1 MKKHIIWLNQEKQNT
16 KQEQHKASVIQQ
28 SDGSLH
34 FESKTIIT
42 PKGLEK
48 ENKLISVIPKSDE
61 KVEKL
66 SESKFLFQELRQLN
80 LILTNACNLSCTYC
94 YEQHN
99 KDFGRF
105 TNDSL
110 LSAYRFLVNSNNRQR
125 KIFQFFGGEPLI
137 HKDIILQF
145 LELNK
150 EELSKN
156 AKGDINTN
164 IGTVTNGLL
173 LTKDYIDKYFSYDF
187 TSMLIS
193 LDTDIAD
200 VDHREI
206 GQGKIDKLMQQIADM
221 PEDIKLAKR
230 VLIRCT
236 LARENAPYF
245 KQFVDNLHDR
255 GIRKMVVHPLILDS
269 GKGFIKWSDK
279 EWNDLHQDILFVL
292 DKYEDLEIHFSEGVG
307 QKGEENC
314 MIGSEMIAIDASGDF
329 SGCYFFTNQKAG
341 AGNGAILGNVFHD
354 TIYLD
359 RYKTFN
365 DEYNKMFETEEQ
377 CQTCDYKNACYQCPA
392 GNLDIG
398 AKMFSPDDMC
408 QKIVKL
414 YVDLQEDIIK
424 KQTKKK
430 FDSIIKAM
438 SSMGENA
445 TFVRGLSYLMF
456 FNYFNYH
463 PNPDVV
469 HKNIDDVDYKALLAL
484 WKNIIERK
492 INPEFKPETYVDQ
505 IKALVTDETMDID
518 DFYYY
523 AMIKSGMLINPETRK
538 ARNEF
543 ERCFYL
549 TLLHITVLQ
558 NSKAF
563 HGTFSER
570 LYGQLR
576 E

>member
-1 MKKHIIWLNQEKQNT
+1 MKKHVIWLNEDKQSQ
-16 KQEQHKASVIQQ
+16 KQKEHKATVVPQ
-28 SDGSLH
+28 SDGTLQ
-34 FESKTIIT
+34 FEVQTIIT
-42 PKGLEK
+42 PKGLAK
-48 ENKLISVIPKSDE
+48 DNKLVSIIPKNDE
-61 KVEKL
+61 QVLKL
-66 SESKFLFQELRQLN
+66 SETPYLFQELRQMN
-80 LILTNACNLSCTYC
+80 LILTNACNLSCSYC

-110 LSAYRFLVNSNNRQR
+110 LSAYRFLVNSNSRQK

-137 HKDIILQF
+137 HKDIILDF
-145 LELNK
+145 LKKNEDELR
-150 EELSKN
+150 EN
-156 AKGDINTN
+156 ARGDINTS
-164 IGTVTNGLL
+164 IGIVTNGLL
-173 LTKDYIDKYFSYDF
+173 VSEEIVNEYFKYDF

-193 LDTDIAD
+193 LDTDIAE

-206 GQGKIDKLMQQIADM
+206 GQDKIDKLMQRIADM
-221 PEDIKLAKR
+221 PADIKVAKR

-236 LARENAPYF
+236 LARENAPSF
-245 KQFVDNLHDR
+245 KQFVDNLCDR

-269 GKGFIKWSDK
+269 SKGFIKWSDN
-279 EWNDLHQDILFVL
+279 EWNTLHQDILYVL

-314 MIGSEMIAIDASGDF
+314 MIGSEMIAIDGSGDF

-341 AGNGAILGNVFHD
+341 PGGSAILGNVFQD
-354 TIYLD
+354 TIYVD
-359 RYKTFN
+359 RYTTFRN
-365 DEYNKMFETEEQ
+365 EYNKMFETEEQ

-414 YVDLQEDIIK
+414 YLDLQEDVIK

-430 FDSIIKAM
+430 FESIVKTAM
-438 SSMGENA
+438 DMGENA
-445 TFVRGLSYLMF
+445 SFIRGLNYLMF

-463 PNPDVV
+463 PKTALV
-469 HKNIDDVDYKALLAL
+469 HDGIDHIDYRHLLAL
-484 WKNIIERK
+484 WKKIILKDIVPKFNAESYT
-492 INPEFKPETYVDQ
+492 EQV
-505 IKALVTDETMDID
+505 KALLNDDKMEID
-518 DFYYY
+518 DFYYFV
-523 AMIKSGMLINPETRK
+523 MEKSKMLPSVNQRK
-538 ARNEF
+538 ASNMV

-558 NSKAF
+558 NTKSF

-570 LYGQLR
+570 LAD
-576 E
+576 